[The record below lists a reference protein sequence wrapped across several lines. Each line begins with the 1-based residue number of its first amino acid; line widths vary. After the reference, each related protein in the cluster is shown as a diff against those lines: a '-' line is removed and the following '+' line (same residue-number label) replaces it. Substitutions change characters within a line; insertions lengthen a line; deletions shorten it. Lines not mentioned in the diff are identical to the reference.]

1 MIEIYV
7 LEGCPYC
14 NNALS
19 LLKNS
24 GKKYKKIVV
33 NSNKKNYYKKRHNMQ
48 TFPQILIKS
57 NKMYVTLGGNSDLMK
72 AFEILDIQSTSNIS
86 NEAIYLFLE
95 ENK

>member
-24 GKKYKKIVV
+24 NKKYKMIVG
-33 NSNKKNYYKKRHNMQ
+33 SSSKKDYYKKRHNME

-57 NKMYVTLGGNSDLMK
+57 KKMYVTLGGNSDLMK
-72 AFEILDIQSTSNIS
+72 AFEILDIHSTSNIS
-86 NEAIYLFLE
+86 NEALYLFLE
-95 ENK
+95 EK

>member
-1 MIEIYV
+1 MIEVYV

-19 LLKNS
+19 LLENS

-33 NSNKKNYYKKRHNMQ
+33 SPSKKDYYKKRHNMQ

-57 NKMYVTLGGNSDLMK
+57 KKMYITLGGNSDLMK
-72 AFEILDIQSTSNIS
+72 AFEILDIKNTSNMS
-86 NEAIYLFLE
+86 SEAVYLFLE
-95 ENK
+95 EK

>member
-24 GKKYKKIVV
+24 GKKYKKIIV
-33 NSNKKNYYKKRHNMQ
+33 NPNKKDYYKKRHNME

-57 NKMYVTLGGNSDLMK
+57 KKMYITLGGNSDLMK
-72 AFEILDIQSTSNIS
+72 AFEILDIQSTSNMS
-86 NEAIYLFLE
+86 SEAIYLFLE